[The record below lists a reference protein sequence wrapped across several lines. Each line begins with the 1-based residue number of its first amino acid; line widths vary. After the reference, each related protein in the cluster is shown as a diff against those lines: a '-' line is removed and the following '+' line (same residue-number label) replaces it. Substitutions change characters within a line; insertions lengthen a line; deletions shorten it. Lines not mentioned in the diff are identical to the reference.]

1 MPPAGG
7 SLAGDVGIDVSVVF
21 PEGVWDEPLAVTLE
35 QVTQPPT
42 TGGFALLGRVFSI
55 TARDEDENP
64 VTHFNGA
71 FSIVIAYAEE
81 ELGSLAEE
89 ELVLHYWEEDAGE
102 WVAIEGVVDTA
113 ANTVTVTLDHLTVF
127 ALMQTGDRRLYLPRL
142 HR

>member
-1 MPPAGG
+1 MW
-7 SLAGDVGIDVSVVF
+7 S
-21 PEGVWDEPLAVTLE
+21 EPLDVTLE
-35 QVTQPPT
+35 TVTEPPA
-42 TGGFALLGRVFSI
+42 TGGFALAGQIFSI
-55 TARDEDENP
+55 TATDPSQNP
-64 VTHFNGA
+64 VTNFDGS
-71 FSIVIAYAEE
+71 FSIVIGYDEDA
-81 ELGSLAEE
+81 LGGLAEE